1 MMWNVRE
8 GGRDFGKGNKRC
20 LFAGVGQ
27 QGQQEAVLKTTANEV
42 LFM

>member
-1 MMWNVRE
+1 MIWNGME
-8 GGRDFGKGNKRC
+8 GGQDFGKGNKRC

>member
-1 MMWNVRE
+1 ME

-20 LFAGVGQ
+20 FFAGVDQ
-27 QGQQEAVLKTTANEV
+27 QGQQDAVLETTANEV